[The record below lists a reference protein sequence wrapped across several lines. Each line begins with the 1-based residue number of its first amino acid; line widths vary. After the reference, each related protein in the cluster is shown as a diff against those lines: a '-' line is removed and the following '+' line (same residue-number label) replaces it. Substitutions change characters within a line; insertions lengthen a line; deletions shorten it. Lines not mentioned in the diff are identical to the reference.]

1 MIKKILDDNIESAIC
16 LCFRELVEST
26 CFGKF
31 KNNYDIALKFYIDM
45 SMNYHQ
51 ENNTDYYGYYIDDEL
66 VGVIELNKNYIN
78 QLVVKKDYQGNK
90 IGTLLINF
98 ILEQLD
104 TVEIDAAKTCV
115 SFYNKF
121 GFEYVGDIKNK
132 NSIKMLKK

>member
-1 MIKKILDDNIESAIC
+1 MIKKILDDNVESAIC

-31 KNNYDIALKFYIDM
+31 KKNYDIALKFYIDM

-98 ILEQLD
+98 ILEKLD
-104 TVEIDAAKTCV
+104 TVEIDATKTCI

-121 GFEYVGDIKNK
+121 GFECIGDIKNK